1 MEKPLAWFIVLLFL
15 GLLVRLYKLDSP
27 IADWHSWRQADT
39 ASVTRIYADE
49 GLNMLLPRYYDISKI
64 QTGFINIYGYRMV
77 ELPLFNLLHL
87 INYRILGSVLSFD
100 ATGRLTTVFIS
111 LITALALFA
120 IGERTIGKFGGVLTA
135 FFFLFIPYSIY
146 YSRVILPD
154 PLAVC
159 FGTLGLV
166 IFLQYL
172 DKQKNRYLYLSAVL
186 FGLSLLIKPFLAVY
200 ILVPLYLLIGSKG
213 HNIFLNS
220 KVFIKYLFALFIV
233 FVPFFLWRAWINNF
247 AVGIPMFEWAFNGDM
262 IRFRP
267 AFWRWIF
274 AERIGNLILGIWG
287 LIPFAFGVVFAKGK
301 KQYSNI
307 AFLGSVILYIAI
319 IATASVKHDYYQ
331 IPLIPALALVTAQGT
346 INVWKLKKNYV
357 GKFLLMFSVLMM
369 LFIGWYQIKEYY
381 KINRPEMMIVGE
393 AVQRLI
399 PKDAKIIASLSGDT
413 ALLYQ
418 TKRFGWPVVDNDIK
432 RLIEWGA
439 QYYVSINFADPDTIA
454 FEKRFETVEKTQD
467 YIILNLKK
475 EIK

>member
-1 MEKPLAWFIVLLFL
+1 MMQKIKIVMEKPLAWFIVLLFL

-220 KVFIKYLFALFIV
+220 KVFIKYLFAF
-233 FVPFFLWRAWINNF
+233 
-247 AVGIPMFEWAFNGDM
+247 
-262 IRFRP
+262 
-267 AFWRWIF
+267 
-274 AERIGNLILGIWG
+274 WG